1 MGALSEDDGSN
12 VCVGANVQSREPEK
26 DPADHANTLY

>member
-1 MGALSEDDGSN
+1 MGALSEDYGSI
-12 VCVGANVQSREPEK
+12 VGVGANLQSREPEK